1 MIKTLVR
8 WLPLA
13 LGLAFLLG
21 LAYLQ
26 RERALAGENDFVQL
40 YTGAKLVGTPK
51 LYSYADNL
59 ASIQATLGLTMESVV
74 YTRPPFYAVLLKPLA
89 WLPYL
94 AAYALFS
101 ALSLASILWFVFRFH
116 KECES
121 LPLFATLSIPIMT
134 AVCGGQ
140 DTPFLLLILG
150 SAILLARRGRDFE
163 AGLVLSLVAI
173 KFHLFLPLPLLL
185 IFKRHWRM
193 LRGAALGVAAMVLI
207 SVIFAGPDSL
217 RQYLGVLLDPRI
229 NFSATVMPNL
239 HGLVA
244 VLEGGLPLEIAL
256 IAVVLG
262 ALVWIMRQTHDFE
275 FLLAATLV
283 CGLLT
288 SFHSGAS
295 DDIVLL
301 AVFVAVIKTCTAHGV
316 RIAAALILTPVPYFL
331 VMAGAPYS
339 AGLPMALLILLGLL
353 CGSAKRT
360 ARTENLVH
368 T

>member
-59 ASIQATLGLTMESVV
+59 ASVQETLGLTMESVV

-89 WLPYL
+89 WLPYK

-101 ALSLASILWFVFRFH
+101 AASLASLLWFVFRFH

-121 LPLFATLSIPIMT
+121 LPLFATLSIPIVT
-134 AVCGGQ
+134 ALCGGQ

-150 SAILLARRGRDFE
+150 SAILLARQGKDFE
-163 AGLVLSLVAI
+163 AGLVLSLVSI

-185 IFKRHWRM
+185 IFKRYWRM
-193 LRGAALGVAAMVLI
+193 LGGAALGVAAMVLI
-207 SVIFAGPDSL
+207 SVVFAGPDSL
-217 RQYLGVLLDPRI
+217 RQYVGVLLDPRI
-229 NFSATVMPNL
+229 NFSATIMPNL

-244 VLEGGLPLEIAL
+244 VLKGGVPLEITL

-262 ALVWIMRQTHDFE
+262 ALAWSMRQTQNFE
-275 FLLAATLV
+275 FLLAASLV

-288 SFHSGAS
+288 SYHSGAA

-301 AVFVAVIKTCTAHGV
+301 AVFVAVIQTCTAHGV
-316 RIAAALILTPVPYFL
+316 RIVSALILTPVPYFL
-331 VMAGAPYS
+331 ILAGAPYS
-339 AGLPMALLILLGLL
+339 AFFPVALLVLLGLL
-353 CGSAKRT
+353 CISAKAAGKT
-360 ARTENLVH
+360 QDLAKA
-368 T
+368 